1 MVEIKE
7 VQSRKDV
14 RTFINFPLK
23 MYKDNPYFVP
33 PLYMSERELFQ
44 KVNQFTSSCDT
55 VYYLAYKDGKVV
67 GRISGIIQ
75 RDANAKWKRKRVR
88 FTRFDSIDDQEVADA
103 LFNAVEKWAKE
114 KGMTEF
120 CGPLGFND
128 MEREGLLVEGFD
140 KLSTFEEQYNAE
152 YYEKLVVNHGFKT
165 EVEWIENEILRPKS
179 PEETAKFKRLSEM
192 LMKKYK
198 LSYVKVKN
206 VNEFIKKYRYD
217 FFRLADET
225 YSELYGT
232 CPIRKEVQDS
242 LLVGFRLLLRSDN
255 VIGIQNEKGEIIC
268 IGLYFPSI
276 AKAIQKSGGR
286 LTPAAVARILK
297 AIKNPKILDMGL
309 IGVRSD
315 YRNKG
320 VPAMLLTIIAD
331 ALNTG
336 KYDHFETN
344 LQLTT
349 NLNIITLFSHFETTL
364 HKRRR
369 SYLKSL

>member
-1 MVEIKE
+1 MIEIKE
-7 VQSRKDV
+7 VKSRKEV
-14 RTFINFPLK
+14 KTFINFPLK
-23 MYKDNPYFVP
+23 MYKNNPNFVP
-33 PLYMSERELFQ
+33 PLYMSEKELF
-44 KVNQFTSSCDT
+44 KKKNQYTSSCDT
-55 VYYLAYKDGKVV
+55 VYYLAYKDGEVA

-75 RDANAKWKRKRVR
+75 KDANKKWNRKRVR
-88 FTRFDSIDDQEVADA
+88 FTRFDSIDDFEVSEA
-103 LFNAVEKWAKE
+103 LFSAVEKWAKE
-114 KGMTEF
+114 KGMTEV

-128 MEREGLLVEGFD
+128 LEREGLLVEGFD
-140 KLSTFEEQYNAE
+140 QLSTFEEQYNAD
-152 YYEKLVVNHGFKT
+152 YYEKLVLHHGFKM
-165 EVEWIENEILRPKS
+165 EVEWIENKILKPKTQ
-179 PEETAKFKRLSEM
+179 EETNKFKRLSEM
-192 LMKKYK
+192 LMKKYG
-198 LSYVKVKN
+198 LSYVRVKN
-206 VNEFIKKYRYD
+206 VPEFIKKYRND
-217 FFRLADET
+217 FFRLVDET

-232 CPIRKEVQDS
+232 CPIRKEVEDS

-255 VIGIQNEKGEIIC
+255 VIGIQNEKGEMIC

-276 AKAIQKSGGR
+276 AKALQKSGGR
-286 LTPAAVARILK
+286 LTPAAIVRVLK
-297 AIKNPKILDMGL
+297 AIKNPSILDMGL

-369 SYLKSL
+369 SYLKSI

>member
-1 MVEIKE
+1 MVQIKE
-7 VQSRKDV
+7 VKSKKDV
-14 RTFINFPLK
+14 KTFINFPLK
-23 MYKDNPYFVP
+23 MYKNNPYFVP
-33 PLYMSERELFQ
+33 PLYMSEKELFK

-55 VYYLAYKDGKVV
+55 VYFLAYKDEKVV

-103 LFNAVEKWAKE
+103 LFDAVEKWAKE
-114 KGMTEF
+114 KGMTDI

-128 MEREGLLVEGFD
+128 LEREGLLVEGFD
-140 KLSTFEEQYNAE
+140 KLATFEEQYNAD

-179 PEETAKFKRLSEM
+179 PEETAKFKRISEM

-198 LSYVKVKN
+198 LSYVRVKN
-206 VNEFIKKYRYD
+206 VPEFIKKYRND
-217 FFRLADET
+217 FFRLVDET

-232 CPIRKEVQDS
+232 CPIRKEVEDS
-242 LLVGFRLLLRSDN
+242 LLVGFKLLLRSDN
-255 VIGIQNEKGEIIC
+255 VIGIQNEKGEMIC

-276 AKAIQKSGGR
+276 AKAVQKSGGR
-286 LTPAAVARILK
+286 LTPAAIVRVLR

-309 IGVRSD
+309 IGVRKD
-315 YRNKG
+315 YRNTG

-349 NLNIITLFSHFETTL
+349 NLNIITLFQHFETTL

>member
-206 VNEFIKKYRYD
+206 VNEFI
-217 FFRLADET
+217 
-225 YSELYGT
+225 
-232 CPIRKEVQDS
+232 
-242 LLVGFRLLLRSDN
+242 
-255 VIGIQNEKGEIIC
+255 
-268 IGLYFPSI
+268 
-276 AKAIQKSGGR
+276 
-286 LTPAAVARILK
+286 
-297 AIKNPKILDMGL
+297 
-309 IGVRSD
+309 
-315 YRNKG
+315 
-320 VPAMLLTIIAD
+320 
-331 ALNTG
+331 
-336 KYDHFETN
+336 
-344 LQLTT
+344 
-349 NLNIITLFSHFETTL
+349 
-364 HKRRR
+364 
-369 SYLKSL
+369 

>member
-33 PLYMSERELFQ
+33 PLYMSERELFK

-103 LFNAVEKWAKE
+103 LFNAVEKWAKD

-276 AKAIQKSGGR
+276 AEAIQKSGGR

-297 AIKNPKILDMGL
+297 AIKKPKILDMGL

-349 NLNIITLFSHFETTL
+349 NLNIITLFSHFETNL

>member
-1 MVEIKE
+1 MVQIKE
-7 VQSRKDV
+7 VKSKKDV
-14 RTFINFPLK
+14 KTFINFPLK
-23 MYKDNPYFVP
+23 MYKNNPYFVP
-33 PLYMSERELFQ
+33 PLYMSEKELFK

-55 VYYLAYKDGKVV
+55 VYFLAYKDEKVV

-103 LFNAVEKWAKE
+103 LFDAVEKWAKE
-114 KGMTEF
+114 KGMTQI

-128 MEREGLLVEGFD
+128 LEREGLLVEGFD
-140 KLSTFEEQYNAE
+140 KLATFEEQYNAD

-179 PEETAKFKRLSEM
+179 PEETAKFKRISEM

-198 LSYVKVKN
+198 LSYVRVKN
-206 VNEFIKKYRYD
+206 VPEFIKKYRND
-217 FFRLADET
+217 FFRLVDET

-232 CPIRKEVQDS
+232 CPIRKEVEDS
-242 LLVGFRLLLRSDN
+242 LLVGFKLLLRSDN
-255 VIGIQNEKGEIIC
+255 VIGIQNEKGEMIC

-276 AKAIQKSGGR
+276 AKAVQKSGGR
-286 LTPAAVARILK
+286 LTPAAIVRVLR

-309 IGVRSD
+309 IGVRKD
-315 YRNKG
+315 YRNTG

-349 NLNIITLFSHFETTL
+349 NLNIITLFQHFETTL

>member
-7 VQSRKDV
+7 VKSRKDV

-33 PLYMSERELFQ
+33 PLYMSERELFK

-75 RDANAKWKRKRVR
+75 KDANEKWKRKRVR

-114 KGMTEF
+114 KGMTHF

-206 VNEFIKKYRYD
+206 VSEFIKKYRYD
-217 FFRLADET
+217 FFKLADET

-242 LLVGFRLLLRSDN
+242 LLVGFRLLLKSDN
-255 VIGIQNEKGEIIC
+255 VIGIQNEKGELIC

-286 LTPAAVARILK
+286 LTPAAIARVLK
-297 AIKNPKILDMGL
+297 AIKNPTILDMGL

-320 VPAMLLTIIAD
+320 VPAMLLTIIAE

>member
-7 VQSRKDV
+7 VQSKKDV

-33 PLYMSERELFQ
+33 PLYMSERELFK

>member
-33 PLYMSERELFQ
+33 PLYMSERELFK

-75 RDANAKWKRKRVR
+75 RDANEKWKRKRVR

-114 KGMTEF
+114 KGMTHF

-206 VNEFIKKYRYD
+206 VSEFIKKYRYD
-217 FFRLADET
+217 FFKLADET

-242 LLVGFRLLLRSDN
+242 LLVGFRLLLKSDN
-255 VIGIQNEKGEIIC
+255 VIGIQNEKGELIC

-286 LTPAAVARILK
+286 LTPAAIARILK
-297 AIKNPKILDMGL
+297 AIKNPTILDMGL

-320 VPAMLLTIIAD
+320 VPAMLLTIIAE

>member
-1 MVEIKE
+1 MVQIKE
-7 VQSRKDV
+7 VKSKKDV

-33 PLYMSERELFQ
+33 PLYMSEKELFK

-55 VYYLAYKDGKVV
+55 VYYLAYKDDKVV

-114 KGMTEF
+114 KGMTQI

-128 MEREGLLVEGFD
+128 LEREGLLVEGFD
-140 KLSTFEEQYNAE
+140 KLATFEEQYNAD

-179 PEETAKFKRLSEM
+179 PEETVKFKRISEM
-192 LMKKYK
+192 LMKKHK
-198 LSYVKVKN
+198 LSYVRVKN
-206 VNEFIKKYRYD
+206 VPEFIKKYRND
-217 FFRLADET
+217 FFRLVDET
-225 YSELYGT
+225 YSDLYGT
-232 CPIRKEVQDS
+232 CPIRKEVEDS
-242 LLVGFRLLLRSDN
+242 LLVGFKLLLRSDN
-255 VIGIQNEKGEIIC
+255 VIGIQNEKGEMIC

-276 AKAIQKSGGR
+276 AKAVQKSGGR
-286 LTPAAVARILK
+286 LTPAAIVRVLK
-297 AIKNPKILDMGL
+297 AIKKPTILDMGL
-309 IGVRSD
+309 IGVRKD
-315 YRNKG
+315 YRNTG

-349 NLNIITLFSHFETTL
+349 NLNIITLFQHFDTNL